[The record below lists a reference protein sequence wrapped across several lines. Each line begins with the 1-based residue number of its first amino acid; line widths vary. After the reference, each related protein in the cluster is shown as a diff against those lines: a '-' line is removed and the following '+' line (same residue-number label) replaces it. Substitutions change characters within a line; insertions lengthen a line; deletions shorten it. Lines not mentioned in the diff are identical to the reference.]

1 VFGHRG
7 LGHQPSRDIFVDGT
21 TQALLLVAAVAV
33 LALALVTIKRRQR
46 LEHEAVSRENP
57 YATSTEGQK
66 RCPNCGMGN
75 LWTDRNCISC
85 DARLPG

>member
-1 VFGHRG
+1 
-7 LGHQPSRDIFVDGT
+7 VDQT

-46 LEHEAVSRENP
+46 LEREAVSRDSP
-57 YATSTEGQK
+57 YATSTEGEK

-85 DARLPG
+85 NARLPG